1 MRKKSNKQKG
11 SDFEK
16 KVVQSINSGAIWFQK
31 GDLRTDD
38 YVIEVKY
45 TDKKG
50 YRVSTKILEKIWNE
64 ALEAN
69 KLPLMIVGIKDE
81 KAKWTMKIELTKEMI

>member
-1 MRKKSNKQKG
+1 MKKKSNKQKG

-16 KVVQSINSGAIWFQK
+16 KVVQSINSGSIWFQK
-31 GDLRTDD
+31 GDMRTED
-38 YVIEVKY
+38 YVIECKY

-50 YRVSTKILEKIWNE
+50 FRLTTAILKKIWTE

-69 KLPLMIVGIKDE
+69 KLPLMIVGIKGE
-81 KAKWTMKIELTKEMI
+81 TETWNLKIEINKEIR